1 VDPEK
6 ADRLGV
12 RSEDVEVVCE
22 GGRFS
27 GKWVARVVKD
37 GREWV
42 LTEDRDVYTLC
53 RWKARL
59 KALQT

>member
-1 VDPEK
+1 MDPEK
-6 ADRLGV
+6 AHRLGV
-12 RSEDVEVVCE
+12 RAEDVEVVCE

-27 GKWVARVVKD
+27 GKWVARVVGG

-42 LTEDRDVYTLC
+42 LTESHDVYETC

-59 KALQT
+59 RRLQT